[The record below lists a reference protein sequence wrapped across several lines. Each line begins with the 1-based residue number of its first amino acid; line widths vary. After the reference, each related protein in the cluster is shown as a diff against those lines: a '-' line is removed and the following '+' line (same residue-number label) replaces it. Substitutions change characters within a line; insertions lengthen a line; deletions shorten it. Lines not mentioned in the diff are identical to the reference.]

1 MIVEYVHL
9 EIQIM
14 NQIVILMNVANV
26 LVVVILIIVAH
37 VMMMWLMTV
46 CRIVK
51 ANGVAIL

>member
-1 MIVEYVHL
+1 MAYVNL

-26 LVVVILIIVAH
+26 LVVVILMIVAH